1 MDNQNLF
8 TKLNEIKK
16 LAEEC
21 LASLSD
27 VNTSKYKQV
36 IKKENKKDSVAS
48 VLILSIVNKV
58 KNCVEF
64 EKIEKEI
71 LDKTALAGRILL
83 PFYICYKYFPGQ
95 RLTTGDIEKITDGLK
110 VKIQT
115 PNVSKTISKSL
126 HKYLEGNFL
135 PGRNQKTLVYA
146 LTPRGAKYFESLL
159 NPKVIK

>member
-8 TKLNEIKK
+8 TKLSDIKK
-16 LAEEC
+16 LVEEC

-27 VNTSKYKQV
+27 VNTPKYKQV
-36 IKKENKKDSVAS
+36 IKKENKKDRVAS
-48 VLILSIVNKV
+48 VPILSIVNKI
-58 KNCVEF
+58 KNCDEF

-83 PFYICYKYFPGQ
+83 PFYICYKYFPRQ
-95 RLTTGDIEKITDGLK
+95 RLTTGDIEKITDKLK
-110 VKIQT
+110 AKIQT

-126 HKYLEGNFL
+126 HKYLEGHFI
-135 PGRNQKTLVYA
+135 PGRNQRTLVYA
-146 LTPRGAKYFESLL
+146 LTPRGAKYFESIL

>member
-8 TKLNEIKK
+8 TKLSEIKK
-16 LAEEC
+16 LTEEC

-27 VNTSKYKQV
+27 VNTPKYKQV

-48 VLILSIVNKV
+48 VPILSIVNKI
-58 KNCVEF
+58 KNCDEF

-71 LDKTALAGRILL
+71 LGKTALAGRILL
-83 PFYICYKYFPGQ
+83 PFYICYKYFPER
-95 RLTTGDIEKITDGLK
+95 RLTTGDIEKITDRLK
-110 VKIQT
+110 GKIQT

-135 PGRNQKTLVYA
+135 PGRNQKMLAYTL
-146 LTPRGAKYFESLL
+146 TSRGAKYFELLL